1 MKTRLLI
8 IFAIGILGFS
18 TSVFAFESDDPDPL
32 ELWASNELIID
43 GTVIEVDTERTFS
56 EELIRSYQ
64 IKVHEYFKGSHKFDL
79 VYAQEPFS
87 NKYFKT
93 GERVLFYLYKDNSNS
108 YQVHPSSLKTF
119 ENCNAR
125 DLIEISPVLPN
136 EKHPISTPVLDE
148 DFIDS
153 CIPYYY
159 YDVDPDFGGVT
170 IYPAPIKQV
179 NAGIESQNVQCQ
191 DPNKTLVLKI
201 DGSPACVKSETKT
214 NLMQRGWAVD
224 PVFYELTKSQITDI
238 QLAKFGCKKL
248 GNPTYC
254 DTMVQ
259 EKIEYY
265 LQQNKLNAKLEPE
278 PKRETTREK
287 NLIDANNKLREIYQI
302 NPSLGPFHFQD
313 VIVGHGI
320 GDGYLIVDVLEK
332 FYHSVD
338 DRELIIQKIVDITNE
353 KVDIDFSPSDGIT
366 PKDTE
371 SIFQYVWNSYLHK
384 NHIQFSPQ
392 ERSYVNTDEE
402 YHYEKDNKVCSPLIS
417 SSGTEF
423 YISSTFTDEPF
434 KITGTLIDE
443 IKPNDCQKIWKT
455 DTVLLEPN
463 KILGVWMND
472 FFNDS
477 RNTVLFADY
486 SVTEIGMHY
495 SVDELVTFEFTETGF
510 GDPCIP
516 IKIVYYQ
523 DKTWIENIVLIDKII
538 RDCPAGKG
546 DEFLSSTFDTSKDTE
561 FGKSGDWVN
570 FSVAGEYFVE
580 ITNENQP
587 DGKIVA
593 SFQVG

>member
-1 MKTRLLI
+1 MNSQNPFSSIVKYFVIFLVLIGFAGTSMLAGTAFAEEEEEIMIFVENDARKVYYTGENIQSAFYDHESRSVIFETGMNAKLEIQAPQIYKKGPGLFILKNGEEIAGITRADDCFYYVDIKTKVPEKIEI
-8 IFAIGILGFS
+8 IFAFWPEYPETKEGCETFTVSPLKQFRSGI
-18 TSVFAFESDDPDPL
+18 VIDEIQCKES
-32 ELWASNELIID
+32 LI
-43 GTVIEVDTERTFS
+43 
-56 EELIRSYQ
+56 
-64 IKVHEYFKGSHKFDL
+64 L
-79 VYAQEPFS
+79 V
-87 NKYFKT
+87 T
-93 GERVLFYLYKDNSNS
+93 R
-108 YQVHPSSLKTF
+108 H
-119 ENCNAR
+119 
-125 DLIEISPVLPN
+125 
-136 EKHPISTPVLDE
+136 
-148 DFIDS
+148 
-153 CIPYYY
+153 
-159 YDVDPDFGGVT
+159 
-170 IYPAPIKQV
+170 
-179 NAGIESQNVQCQ
+179 
-191 DPNKTLVLKI
+191 
-201 DGSPACVKSETKT
+201 DGSPACVKPETKEK
-214 NLMQRGWAVD
+214 LMQKGWAID
-224 PVFYELTKSQITDI
+224 PMFYGLTKSQITYI

-248 GNPTYC
+248 GNQTYC

-278 PKRETTREK
+278 PERETMHEK

-371 SIFQYVWNSYLHK
+371 STFQYVWNNYLHK

-392 ERSYVNTDEE
+392 EGSYVNTDEG

-423 YISSTFTDEPF
+423 YISSMFTDEPF
-434 KITGTLIDE
+434 KITGTFIDE
-443 IKPNDCQKIWKT
+443 MKPIDCQKIWKT
-455 DTVLLEPN
+455 DSVLPESDR
-463 KILGVWMND
+463 ILGVWLND

-477 RNTVLFADY
+477 RNTVLFTDY
-486 SVTEIGMHY
+486 SITEIDTRY
-495 SVDELVTFEFTETGF
+495 SLDEPVTFEFTETCF

-516 IKIVYYQ
+516 IEIVYYQ
-523 DKTWIENIVLIDKII
+523 DRVWMENIVLVDKII

-546 DEFLSSTFDTSKDTE
+546 NEFLSSTFDTSKDSE
-561 FGKSGDWVN
+561 FGKKGDWIN
-570 FSVAGEYFVE
+570 FSIAGEYFVE

-593 SFQVG
+593 SFEVV